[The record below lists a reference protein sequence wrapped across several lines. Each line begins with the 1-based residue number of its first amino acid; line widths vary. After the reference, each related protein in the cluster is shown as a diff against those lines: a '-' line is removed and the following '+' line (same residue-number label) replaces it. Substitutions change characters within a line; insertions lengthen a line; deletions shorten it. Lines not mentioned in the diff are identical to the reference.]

1 MQFSKFFK
9 FLMLLL
15 IAGVWVIAL
24 RKTSFGLA
32 DLKDY
37 QSQFIEY
44 YHQSPGQTLLY
55 FFLAYVLSAA
65 LSLPVATVLTLAS
78 GALFGFWMALA
89 LVSVASTVGATL
101 AFWVSRFL
109 LKDWAQ
115 KKFPKPLQKIND
127 GMKKDGLFY
136 LFGLRASPI
145 FPFFLVNVLMGVT
158 PISTVNYFWV
168 SQLGMLPATAL
179 YVNVGNQIQ
188 KLTSIND
195 VLSPSIILSFS
206 LIGFFPLLVKKILP
220 K

>member
-1 MQFSKFFK
+1 
-9 FLMLLL
+9 
-15 IAGVWVIAL
+15 
-24 RKTSFGLA
+24 
-32 DLKDY
+32 
-37 QSQFIEY
+37 
-44 YHQSPGQTLLY
+44 
-55 FFLAYVLSAA
+55 
-65 LSLPVATVLTLAS
+65 
-78 GALFGFWMALA
+78 
-89 LVSVASTVGATL
+89 
-101 AFWVSRFL
+101 
-109 LKDWAQ
+109 
-115 KKFPKPLQKIND
+115 
-127 GMKKDGLFY
+127 MKKDGLFY